1 MVITL
6 FYVHDPMCSW
16 CYAFDFSLTAL
27 QKKLPDFIRIKKI
40 IGGLAPDT
48 TQPMPVELQQ
58 NIQQT
63 WRRIEQTV
71 PNMLFNYDFWTIN
84 IPVRS
89 TYPACRAIL
98 AARQQGADFEDKMI
112 GAIQTAYYQKAKNPS
127 LTSTLLQCALEVGLA
142 VDKFANDLTSDEI
155 EEELQNEIATARS
168 LSVISYPSLLLEH
181 GGRLFPVSVDYLDHE
196 TMIREIASILENDA
210 WRIVLIVESG
220 FARL

>member
-16 CYAFDFSLTAL
+16 CYAFDFSLTAF

-48 TQPMPVELQQ
+48 TQPMPIELQQ

-63 WRRIEQTV
+63 WRRIEQTC

-127 LTSTLLQCALEVGLA
+127 LTSTLVQCALEVGLA

-168 LSVISYPSLLLEH
+168 LSVISYPSLLLKH
-181 GGRLFPVSVDYLDHE
+181 AGRLFPISIDYLDHE
-196 TMIREIASILENDA
+196 TMVREIASILENTPG
-210 WRIVLIVESG
+210 VSC
-220 FARL
+220 

>member
-1 MVITL
+1 MVTTL
-6 FYVHDPMCSW
+6 FYIHDPMCSW
-16 CYAFDFSLTAL
+16 CYAFDSSLTAL
-27 QKKLPDFIRIKKI
+27 QKELPDFIRIKKI

-58 NIQQT
+58 KIQQT

-71 PNMLFNYDFWTIN
+71 PSMQFNYDFWIIN
-84 IPVRS
+84 TPVRS

-127 LTSTLLQCALEVGLA
+127 LQSTLLQCALEVGLA

-155 EEELQNEIATARS
+155 EEELQNEIGTARS
-168 LSVISYPSLLLEH
+168 LGVISYPSLLLEH
-181 GGRLFPVSVDYLDHE
+181 DGRLFPVSVDYLDHE
-196 TMIREIASILENDA
+196 TMIREIASILEKTPG
-210 WRIVLIVESG
+210 VSC
-220 FARL
+220 

>member
-1 MVITL
+1 MPITL
-6 FYVHDPMCSW
+6 LYVHDPMCSW
-16 CYAFDFSLTAL
+16 CYAFESSLTAL
-27 QKKLPDFIRIKKI
+27 QKELPGFIRIKKI

-89 TYPACRAIL
+89 SYPACRAIL
-98 AARQQGADFEDKMI
+98 AARQQGSDFEDKMI

-127 LTSTLLQCALEVGLA
+127 LTSTLLQGALEVGLA
-142 VDKFANDLTSDEI
+142 VDKFGNDLTSDEI
-155 EEELQNEIATARS
+155 EQELQNEIGTARR
-168 LSVISYPSLLLEH
+168 LSVISYPSLLLEQ
-181 GGRLFPVSVDYLDHE
+181 GGRLFPVSVDYLDHG
-196 TMIREIASILENDA
+196 TMIREIARILEKTHE
-210 WRIVLIVESG
+210 VSC
-220 FARL
+220 

>member
-48 TQPMPVELQQ
+48 TQSMPVELQQ

-84 IPVRS
+84 IPIRS

-127 LTSTLLQCALEVGLA
+127 LTSTLVQCALEVGLA
-142 VDKFANDLTSDEI
+142 VDKFAQDLASDEI
-155 EEELQNEIATARS
+155 EMELQNEIGTARS

-196 TMIREIASILENDA
+196 TMIREIASILENTPG
-210 WRIVLIVESG
+210 VSC
-220 FARL
+220 

>member
-98 AARQQGADFEDKMI
+98 AARQQGAEFEDKMI

-127 LTSTLLQCALEVGLA
+127 LTSTLLQCALEIGLA
-142 VDKFANDLTSDEI
+142 EDKFAHDLASDEI
-155 EEELQNEIATARS
+155 EMELQNEIGTARS
-168 LSVISYPSLLLEH
+168 LSVISYPSLLLKH
-181 GGRLFPVSVDYLDHE
+181 AGRLFPVSVDYLDHE
-196 TMIREIASILENDA
+196 TMIREIASILEKTPG
-210 WRIVLIVESG
+210 VSY
-220 FARL
+220 

>member
-1 MVITL
+1 MLYL
-6 FYVHDPMCSW
+6 FFVHELPVC
-16 CYAFDFSLTAL
+16 CTSLTAL
-27 QKKLPDFIRIKKI
+27 QKELPDFIRIKKI

-71 PNMLFNYDFWTIN
+71 PNMRFNYDFWVIN

-127 LTSTLLQCALEVGLA
+127 LPSTLLQCALEVG
-142 VDKFANDLTSDEI
+142 I
-155 EEELQNEIATARS
+155 
-168 LSVISYPSLLLEH
+168 
-181 GGRLFPVSVDYLDHE
+181 GR
-196 TMIREIASILENDA
+196 R
-210 WRIVLIVESG
+210 
-220 FARL
+220 

>member
-1 MVITL
+1 MVISL

-98 AARQQGADFEDKMI
+98 AARQQGAEFEDKMI

-127 LTSTLLQCALEVGLA
+127 LTSTLLQCALEIGLA
-142 VDKFANDLTSDEI
+142 EDKFAHDLASDEI
-155 EEELQNEIATARS
+155 EMELQNEIATARS
-168 LSVISYPSLLLEH
+168 LSVISYPSLLLKH
-181 GGRLFPVSVDYLDHE
+181 AGRLFPVSVDYLDHE
-196 TMIREIASILENDA
+196 TMIREIASILEKTPG
-210 WRIVLIVESG
+210 VSY
-220 FARL
+220 

>member
-98 AARQQGADFEDKMI
+98 AARQQGAEFEDKMI

-127 LTSTLLQCALEVGLA
+127 LTSTLVQCALEVGLA
-142 VDKFANDLTSDEI
+142 VDKFAHDLTSDEI
-155 EEELQNEIATARS
+155 EMELQNEIGSARS

-196 TMIREIASILENDA
+196 TMIREIASILENTPG
-210 WRIVLIVESG
+210 VSC
-220 FARL
+220 

>member
-1 MVITL
+1 MVISL

-98 AARQQGADFEDKMI
+98 AARQQGAEFEDKMI

-127 LTSTLLQCALEVGLA
+127 LTSTLLQCALEIGLA
-142 VDKFANDLTSDEI
+142 EDKFAHDLASDEI
-155 EEELQNEIATARS
+155 EMELQNEIGTARS
-168 LSVISYPSLLLEH
+168 LSVISYPSLLLKH
-181 GGRLFPVSVDYLDHE
+181 AGRLFPVSVDYLDHE
-196 TMIREIASILENDA
+196 TMIREIASILEKTPG
-210 WRIVLIVESG
+210 VSY
-220 FARL
+220 

>member
-16 CYAFDFSLTAL
+16 CYAFDSSLTAL
-27 QKKLPDFIRIKKI
+27 QKELPDFIRIKKI

-71 PNMLFNYDFWTIN
+71 PNMLFNYDFWIIN
-84 IPVRS
+84 IPIRS

-98 AARQQGADFEDKMI
+98 AARQQGANFEDKMI
-112 GAIQTAYYQKAKNPS
+112 GAIQTASYQKAKNPS
-127 LTSTLLQCALEVGLA
+127 LTSTLLQCALEVELA

-155 EEELQNEIATARS
+155 EKELQNEIGTARS

-181 GGRLFPVSVDYLDHE
+181 GGLLFPVSVDYLDHE
-196 TMIREIASILENDA
+196 TMIREIASILEKTPG
-210 WRIVLIVESG
+210 VSC
-220 FARL
+220 